1 MNYEEM
7 TEWITQQKSKY
18 LTVTQE
24 AMEYSGYTATEIYN
38 RYEAAHL
45 GFDGSFTLG
54 TNLFGI
60 DKMRANSAIIWLGE
74 VPIEWYEEDIKREEE
89 ERTRKA
95 KLIADRERKLYY
107 AGREGTKTERK
118 RDKKASNII
127 ANNFK

>member
-18 LTVTQE
+18 LYVTKE
-24 AMEYSGYTATEIYN
+24 AVEISGYTAKEIYD

-60 DKMRANSAIIWLGE
+60 DKMRPNSAIIWLGK
-74 VPIEWYEEDIKREEE
+74 VPLEWYEEDIKREEE
-89 ERTRKA
+89 ERMRKA
-95 KLIADRERKLYY
+95 KLIAENERRAYF

-118 RDKKASNII
+118 RDKRFSDYMSRNCK
-127 ANNFK
+127 

>member
-18 LTVTQE
+18 LYVTKE
-24 AMEYSGYTATEIYN
+24 ATEISGYTAIEILN
-38 RYEAAHL
+38 RYQAAHL

-60 DKMRANSAIIWLGE
+60 DKMRANDAIIWLGE

-89 ERTRKA
+89 ERIRKA
-95 KLIADRERKLYY
+95 KLIAEKERKLYF
-107 AGREGTKTERK
+107 AGREGTKTECK